1 MAAVPPTTHSLPKP
15 QRLRLM
21 RSTRKLT
28 ALLGTT
34 PLLVDARDDL
44 EPLRTPDAHSPLEPI
59 ENDACPATIAS
70 ILSLSLSSTTNAE
83 YEQPGQED
91 TGADNPAALVFVTT
105 PTSAHRPTLLLR
117 MNTVP
122 LRCNSSNNRR
132 RANSQAWGRPASF
145 ASPPPSPSSPVFPP
159 SPVFDCRPDVA
170 RRRKMARVTR
180 TLGENVPPGLV
191 FRPDT
196 TLSPSPSRP
205 SIDSDASYSELDS
218 PSDDEDDKPK
228 LSLDA
233 SEIRFAK
240 VSLGPLD
247 SVVELAD
254 TAAPSPSSPTTCP
267 TPSTRP
273 SLSSDRTAWIP
284 HITSIRRSASQR
296 RNPNPRL
303 HPQPQPAVMRTE
315 PGWTGAWNQEEGK
328 VVRGLRELK

>member
-34 PLLVDARDDL
+34 PLLVDARDDT
-44 EPLRTPDAHSPLEPI
+44 EPLRTSQSPLEPI

-70 ILSLSLSSTTNAE
+70 ILSSAE
-83 YEQPGQED
+83 CAPDETE
-91 TGADNPAALVFVTT
+91 NPAALVSVTT

-122 LRCNSSNNRR
+122 LRCSNNRR
-132 RANSQAWGRPASF
+132 RANSQAWGRPASL
-145 ASPPPSPSSPVFPP
+145 ASPPPSPVFPP
-159 SPVFDCRPDVA
+159 DTDPRSGCRADAALVA

-191 FRPDT
+191 FQPDT
-196 TLSPSPSRP
+196 TLSPAPSRT
-205 SIDSDASYSELDS
+205 SVDSSYSELDS
-218 PSDDEDDKPK
+218 PSDDEDDDKPK

-233 SEIRFAK
+233 SEIRFAR

-247 SVVELAD
+247 SVVELAN
-254 TAAPSPSSPTTCP
+254 TAPTPPSSPTHSAP
-267 TPSTRP
+267 PSRP
-273 SLSSDRTAWIP
+273 SLSLSADRGATATAWFP
-284 HITSIRRSASQR
+284 YSIRRSVSQR
-296 RNPNPRL
+296 RTL
-303 HPQPQPAVMRTE
+303 QQPAVMRTE
-315 PGWTGAWNQEEGK
+315 PGWTGEWNQEEDA
-328 VVRGLRELK
+328 VVKRLRELK